1 MGKSLS
7 IRGCEIVCNLYDAEG
22 NVLWDFDRMNQVL
35 IEKSNIIEK
44 YAYIIHDKDTFT
56 EEESEGKSPEMVGTL
71 KPPHCHLGLKFKV
84 KQPQH
89 IDNVAKWFGVAANF
103 VEKFKAGWNKFLLY
117 LTHLNAPEKFQYDP
131 TEVIANFDYKVAIE
145 VANAESYLTSV
156 LERILSGEIREYNKT
171 LQIDKMTLVY
181 QAKKINEA
189 FKVRSEY
196 LQATQQNRST
206 EVIFITGKSGAGKTT
221 LAKKIAAEKHLDY
234 FISSGSNDILDGYGQ
249 QPCLIID
256 DVRPSCLGLSDLL
269 KLLDNHTASS
279 VKSRYKNKYLNCE
292 LVILTSVLDL
302 DVFYSHVFENEN
314 EPITQLKRRC
324 GTYITMDADS
334 IMVQRW
340 DAAKM
345 HYSEGV
351 YFKNEILSQYVSAK
365 TKTSEQIEKEIKALL
380 PFLTLDAD
388 PNYWENTVVGNRLQ
402 KNEEQTEFESA
413 QTTLEGLEP

>member
-1 MGKSLS
+1 MGKPSS
-7 IRGCEIVCNLYDAEG
+7 VRGCEIVCNLYDAEG
-22 NVLWDFDRMNQVL
+22 NSLWDFDRMNQVL
-35 IEKSNIIEK
+35 VEKSHIIEK
-44 YAYIIHDKDTFT
+44 FAYIVHDKDTFT
-56 EEESEGKSPEMVGTL
+56 EEELGGKNPEKVGTL
-71 KPPHCHLGLKFKV
+71 KPPHCHLGLKFKA

-89 IDNVAKWFGVAANF
+89 IDNVAKWFGIGTNF
-103 VEKFKAGWNKFLLY
+103 IEKFKARWNGFLLY
-117 LTHLNAPEKFQYDP
+117 LIHLNAPEKFQYDP
-131 TEVIANFDYKVAIE
+131 SEVIANFDYKAALE
-145 VANAESYLTSV
+145 VANEEAYLASV

-171 LQIDKMTLVY
+171 LQIDQMTLVY

-196 LQATQQNRST
+196 LQATQQNRKT

-221 LAKKIAAEKHLDY
+221 LAKKIAAEKHLDF

-302 DVFYSHVFENEN
+302 DDFYSHVFENEN

-340 DAAKM
+340 DAMRMK
-345 HYSEGV
+345 YTDGF
-351 YFKNEILSQYVSAK
+351 YFKNDILSQYVSEQP
-365 TKTSEQIEKEIKALL
+365 KTSEQAEKEIKALL
-380 PFLTLDAD
+380 PFLSPDTDSD
-388 PNYWENTVVGNRLQ
+388 FWENTVMSDCLQ
-402 KNEEQTEFESA
+402 KNAEKAEFESA
-413 QTTLEGLEP
+413 QTTLEGLDS